1 MELMTLYMFKIL
13 ICLLNME
20 YIYNKFSGCHCLDI
34 QSRKANDHQWLV
46 TQRNTEVKIIKGW
59 IAEYKADLIALTK
72 QIKAPAEPKS

>member
-1 MELMTLYMFKIL
+1 M
-13 ICLLNME
+13 
-20 YIYNKFSGCHCLDI
+20 I
-34 QSRKANDHQWLV
+34 QLCEKKRELV

>member
-1 MELMTLYMFKIL
+1 
-13 ICLLNME
+13 ME

-34 QSRKANDHQWLV
+34 KSRKANDPQWLV